1 MPEKI
6 VMLAL
11 LIAMTPIDI
20 GRRVDVG
27 QPFAVAQDKAD
38 TLQGAARPATDEEVK
53 SFIASIEEG
62 SLRYVQTL
70 PKDLEH
76 FALQELD
83 AAEAAAQ
90 ARERAEQADAEAK
103 AKAKAVQEAAA
114 AEAKAQEA
122 AAAKAA
128 EGAQAPQGAADAQA
142 VDGAANQEAAAKT
155 PAKAGKKA

>member
-1 MPEKI
+1 MPEQI

-103 AKAKAVQEAAA
+103 AKAVQEAAA

>member
-1 MPEKI
+1 MPEQI

-11 LIAMTPIDI
+11 LIAMIPIDI

-83 AAEAAAQ
+83 AAEAQ
-90 ARERAEQADAEAK
+90 ARERAEQADAE

-128 EGAQAPQGAADAQA
+128 EGAQAPQGAADTQA
-142 VDGAANQEAAAKT
+142 VDGAVNQEAPAKT
-155 PAKAGKKA
+155 SAKAGKKA